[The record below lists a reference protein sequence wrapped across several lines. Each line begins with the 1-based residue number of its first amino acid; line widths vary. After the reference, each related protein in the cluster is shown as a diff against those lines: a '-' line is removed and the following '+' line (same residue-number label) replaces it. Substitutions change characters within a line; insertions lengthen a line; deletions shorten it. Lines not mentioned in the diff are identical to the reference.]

1 MNKKITVDSCDTLSD
16 HAKQVAIVYPE
27 LKKLHSTSIVNK
39 ETLQFLQSE
48 CQKFDGKR
56 PIVVITATVSACFDV
71 ALLLKRV
78 LGEDKVQTIYPH
90 TAHGSSL
97 RKAVIV
103 APMMTL
109 QMTNALSES
118 AAEFSN
124 FIVISQEKGLTFI
137 ANIVKPVLSQLAE
150 DCKVLSLMSVN
161 EDPSSQPVKK
171 AEQIVK
177 VEKTEKT
184 VESKV
189 KIIIEVEAEPEVTV
203 AEEPS
208 FGFIVEA
215 EEAPNAMDFQVEA
228 PSMDSAVDTVA
239 EESMDEHHI
248 VLVDRNYKRSYLRN
262 RLKGSEKKTLIIT
275 RTRHNAHRLEEYLY
289 QGKVRSR
296 ILHANLSDEA
306 KDKVIERFVSGD
318 LSVLLLPEAVAQTIE
333 LTGITDIIFFDLP
346 DVGLEFKER
355 INTIG
360 ERFNVH
366 NTSSIVTL
374 DEIPWV
380 ESMEQEL
387 KWTLPKVQ
395 PAPPQR
401 SHNILRIKNRNTK
414 DKPEKT
420 EKRVGV
426 SRGLRKLGGKNN
438 NNNNQHSQ
446 QPQKKRSN
454 HFAVKQMKDDFNDHN
469 SISHQSDDPFNSINQ
484 SIVNENRNPFAFDSF
499 EASVSRQN
507 KQRVKQLFNRKEKPM
522 KEVQSDFNP
531 QRTEKKNVKIM
542 HKKKRTF
549 DIDGNQ

>member
-16 HAKQVAIVYPE
+16 HTKQVALAHPE
-27 LKKLHSTSIVNK
+27 MKMLNATSIMNK
-39 ETLQFLQSE
+39 ETLQFILSE

-56 PIVVITATVSACFDV
+56 PMIVLSTTVSGCFDV
-71 ALLLKRV
+71 ALLLERV
-78 LGEDKVQTIYPH
+78 LGQDKIQVVYPH
-90 TAHGSSL
+90 TAQKAL
-97 RKAVIV
+97 LDKAVV
-103 APMMTL
+103 VSPVMTL
-109 QMTNALSES
+109 QLTSPLTEAMANCSHL
-118 AAEFSN
+118 
-124 FIVISQEKGLTFI
+124 IVILEEGLNI
-137 ANIVKPVLSQLAE
+137 AGNIIKPFLNQLST
-150 DCKVLSLMSVN
+150 DCKVLSLTGFRV
-161 EDPSSQPVKK
+161 PQAKK
-171 AEQIVK
+171 VVEQK
-177 VEKTEKT
+177 QT
-184 VESKV
+184 V
-189 KIIIEVEAEPEVTV
+189 IIEVEDETPSEQVAELALIVEPETV
-203 AEEPS
+203 ESTGSIALQ
-208 FGFIVEA
+208 VEA
-215 EEAPNAMDFQVEA
+215 EKSEPKITNDLNDE
-228 PSMDSAVDTVA
+228 TIN
-239 EESMDEHHI
+239 EHHI
-248 VLVDRNYKRSYLRN
+248 VLVDRNFKRSYLRN

-306 KDKVIERFVSGD
+306 KEKVIERFTSSD

-333 LTGITDIIFFDLP
+333 LNGIDDIIFFDLP

-360 ERFNVH
+360 SRFNVQ

-374 DEIPWV
+374 DEVPWV

-401 SHNILRIKNRNTK
+401 SHNILRIKNRNNK

-426 SRGLRKLGGKNN
+426 NRGLRKLGGKNN
-438 NNNNQHSQ
+438 NNQ
-446 QPQKKRSN
+446 QQKKRSN
-454 HFAVKQMKDDFNDHN
+454 HFAAKQQMQDDFNNDHN
-469 SISHQSDDPFNSINQ
+469 SISHQSDDPFNSVNQ

-522 KEVQSDFNP
+522 KEVQSDFNV
-531 QRTEKKNVKIM
+531 QRSEKKNVKIM

>member
-71 ALLLKRV
+71 ALLLERV
-78 LGEDKVQTIYPH
+78 LGDDKVQTIYPH

-109 QMTNALSES
+109 QMTSALSES

-161 EDPSSQPVKK
+161 EDPSTQPVKK

-177 VEKTEKT
+177 VEKTEKA
-184 VESKV
+184 VESKI
-189 KIIIEVEAEPEVTV
+189 KIIVEVEAEPEVTV

-215 EEAPNAMDFQVEA
+215 EETPNAMDFQVEA

-401 SHNILRIKNRNTK
+401 SHNILRIKNRNAK

-438 NNNNQHSQ
+438 NNNNSQ

-454 HFAVKQMKDDFNDHN
+454 HFAAKQMKDDFNDHN
-469 SISHQSDDPFNSINQ
+469 SISHQSDDPFNSVNQ